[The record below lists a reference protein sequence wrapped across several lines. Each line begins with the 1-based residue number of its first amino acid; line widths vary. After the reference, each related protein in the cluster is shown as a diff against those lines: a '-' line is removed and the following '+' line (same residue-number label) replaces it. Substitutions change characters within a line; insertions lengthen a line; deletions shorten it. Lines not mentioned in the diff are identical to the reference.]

1 MTVLEVALTILLN
14 IIPIIVIIIPY
25 FFIKKRVIGKLY
37 GRILLGIIVFY
48 IVYWVLP
55 IIFQLDKAPIELT
68 LESGEDGNTALGVGY
83 IISHF
88 LSLLSL
94 FASYPL
100 VTLPF
105 IFIVAPFISI
115 IMVWNKLRKEKTS
128 IKESLSGLTY
138 HLTEGPYKQI
148 KNELIKGDW
157 SREKEILKLLIV
169 LLPISLFLLQLI
181 LRITNLETV
190 SLTDGETAL
199 GWFLEILF
207 VYLAT
212 FIFSIEL
219 LLSSQ
224 IALKGRYF
232 GESIRTQTYKSLYT
246 VGAPI
251 SVLAILL
258 FVVEGIQAGDITF
271 IFITIYFFA
280 YFIMASVIFV
290 LFLKIFEPISILV
303 FIKIIDWWKKRKQ
316 QKRVADTKNWYY
328 GIVFACLAFFIY
340 FFINYLLFRTLYT
353 FIFPNGEDI
362 WNSANF
368 NSPTHSLG
376 YSLGFDLM
384 NVFSFI
390 TLIIASLLIAVFF
403 MVYSLKY
410 IRSISTAVLTY
421 MPIIIG
427 LSILFF
433 VLPGSPNALINFG
446 PDTYWITGQS
456 SYTNI
461 FGFIFFT
468 LRTAGLEANLGPV
481 LGILAVPYIFTRYIF
496 NIIVWGLIIYYLRKE
511 FKAKNVKLDEKH
523 LEKLVFSSISDYIT
537 IDDYKRGE
545 IQYLITKNEDIS
557 QETINSE
564 REEVQNLVNSLAE
577 DKLLKEI
584 IPFEEQEKQRFYFT
598 LKYLFNNN
606 YVDILRPEF
615 SYVFERV
622 EKQGLYIIYDD
633 GRGIFDY
640 SFVREVFHDPGL
652 ISGMISAITSFIKET
667 TKSQDLL
674 KTIDHGDITILI
686 EYGKRIFGVL
696 FIKGKQTAEVRTKLK
711 AFVEKFES
719 KYQTI
724 LEDWSGALVHFKED
738 HSMVE
743 EIFQE

>member
-1 MTVLEVALTILLN
+1 MTVLEIFFTILFN

-48 IVYWVLP
+48 VVYWVLP
-55 IIFQLDKAPIELT
+55 IIFQLQEVPIELT
-68 LESGEDGNTALGVGY
+68 LGSGEEGNTALGVGY
-83 IISHF
+83 IITHF
-88 LSLLSL
+88 ISLISL

-115 IMVWNKLRKEKTS
+115 IMVWNRLRKEKLPL
-128 IKESLSGLTY
+128 KESLSGLTY
-138 HLTEGPYKQI
+138 HLEESPYKQI
-148 KNELIKGDW
+148 RNELIKGNW
-157 SREKEILKLLIV
+157 SREKQILKLLIV

-190 SLTDGETAL
+190 SLTNGETAL

-251 SVLAILL
+251 SILSIIL
-258 FVVEGIQAGDITF
+258 FIVEGIQSGSVVSILV
-271 IFITIYFFA
+271 IFYFFA
-280 YFIMASVIFV
+280 YFIMASVIFI
-290 LFLKIFEPISILV
+290 LFLKIFEPISLLI

-316 QKRVADTKNWYY
+316 EKKTFDTKNWYY

-340 FFINYLLFRTLYT
+340 FVINYLLFGNLYT
-353 FIFPNGEDI
+353 FIFPNASDI

-384 NVFSFI
+384 NIFSFI
-390 TLIIASLLIAVFF
+390 TLIVASLLIAVFF

-410 IRSISTAVLTY
+410 IRSIFTSVLSF

-433 VLPGSPNALINFG
+433 VLPGSPNALINFA
-446 PDTYWITGQS
+446 PDTYWITGQTS
-456 SYTNI
+456 FTDI
-461 FGFIFFT
+461 FGFLFFT
-468 LRTAGLEANLGPV
+468 LRTAGLEANLGPI

-496 NIIVWGLIIYYLRKE
+496 NIIVWGLIIHYLRKE
-511 FKAKNVKLDEKH
+511 FKTKNLELDEKH
-523 LEKLVFSSISDYIT
+523 LEKLIFSSISDYIT
-537 IDDYKRGE
+537 IDDYKKGE
-545 IQYLITKNEDIS
+545 IQYLITRNEDIT

-564 REEVQNLVNSLAE
+564 REEVQNLLKSLSE
-577 DKLLKEI
+577 DKLLNEI
-584 IPFEEQEKQRFYFT
+584 IPFEDQEKQRFYFT

-606 YVDILRPEF
+606 FIDILKPEF
-615 SYVFERV
+615 SYIFERV

-640 SFVREVFHDPGL
+640 SFVKEVFHDPGL

-696 FIKGKQTAEVRTKLK
+696 FIKGKQTAEVRTRLK